1 MTKAKAITLLLGIIM
16 SYAGWAGLTIIDNRA
31 EISALKTRE
40 VNFTMLLRLQCKMAI
55 RIGMNKE
62 DLEDFCAN
70 N

>member
-1 MTKAKAITLLLGIIM
+1 M

-40 VNFTMLLRLQCKMAI
+40 VNFTMLLKLQCKMAI
-55 RIGMNKE
+55 RIGMSKE